1 MGVNG
6 GMWTTYVCMHA
17 CILKYVVCALQ
28 SSDWLGR
35 KYGKMGVWSRVPYNL
50 SEHYEQFGVVL
61 DDSGLETMLEKLMDE
76 TIYVPCLEVS
86 YLYSI
91 RLYAYKL

>member
-1 MGVNG
+1 
-6 GMWTTYVCMHA
+6 
-17 CILKYVVCALQ
+17 
-28 SSDWLGR
+28 
-35 KYGKMGVWSRVPYNL
+35 MGVWSRVPYNL